1 MNIKVI
7 KDGKKEIE
15 IEIVDESENFIN
27 PFLYEI
33 LKNDDVEFAGSI
45 KKHPLKKESR
55 IIIRTKNG
63 NATDAING
71 AVEVLQK
78 KIEGLKEEVLKI
90 GK

>member
-7 KDGKKEIE
+7 KEGKKEIE

-33 LKNDDVEFAGSI
+33 LKNDDVEFAGNI
-45 KKHPLKKESR
+45 KEHPLKKESR

-63 NATDAING
+63 NAINAING
-71 AVEVLQK
+71 AIEALQK
-78 KIEGLKEEVLKI
+78 R
-90 GK
+90 